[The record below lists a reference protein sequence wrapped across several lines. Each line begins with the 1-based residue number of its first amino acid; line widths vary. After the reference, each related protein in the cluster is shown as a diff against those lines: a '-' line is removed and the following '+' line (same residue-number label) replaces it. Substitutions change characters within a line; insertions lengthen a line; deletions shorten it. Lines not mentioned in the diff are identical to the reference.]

1 MLAEAEKYV
10 DAAAASEFLGV
21 TTRFLLDL
29 TRAGRIT
36 GHALGLGSKRRVWRF
51 RLSELESSLCQG
63 GTSPAFPTDSRTL
76 RSRQSPFTENGQ

>member
-1 MLAEAEKYV
+1 MLPEKYV
-10 DAAAASEFLGV
+10 DAAVAAEFLSV
-21 TTRFLLDL
+21 KPRRVLDMV
-29 TRAGRIT
+29 RAGLVP
-36 GHALGLGSKRRVWRF
+36 GHPLGNGTRRVWRF